1 MPRSFLVK
9 KHFNAS
15 KKPNYSELDTH
26 TGKRYALQICTRV
39 NLSSF
44 ANSEYTPGRFLFN
57 AVLKLSL
64 QFHDYLG

>member
-26 TGKRYALQICTRV
+26 TGK
-39 NLSSF
+39 
-44 ANSEYTPGRFLFN
+44 EEKKGRETITI
-57 AVLKLSL
+57 AI
-64 QFHDYLG
+64 

>member
-26 TGKRYALQICTRV
+26 TGTNSLCKSVREQTAVPLELGAHTGL
-39 NLSSF
+39 LSF
-44 ANSEYTPGRFLFN
+44 QCCAKT
-57 AVLKLSL
+57 VLGVS
-64 QFHDYLG
+64 